1 MRVCGCVCVC
11 VGSFALASLT
21 LVMLSDIYYELG
33 QVS

>member
-1 MRVCGCVCVC
+1 MRVCVCVC

-21 LVMLSDIYYELG
+21 LVMLSDVFYELG